1 MIAMFVIKL
10 VYGILTG
17 AGVVIGR
24 RYVGP
29 WLISVYKKAR
39 TTLLNRIQFVRQI
52 TNNWRCGFI
61 MSRKYKF
68 ELKEMP
74 LNII

>member
-10 VYGILTG
+10 VYGIPTG

-29 WLISVYKKAR
+29 WLISVYKSENHPLRGK
-39 TTLLNRIQFVRQI
+39 
-52 TNNWRCGFI
+52 GKGG
-61 MSRKYKF
+61 SR
-68 ELKEMP
+68 LKR
-74 LNII
+74 

>member
-39 TTLLNRIQFVRQI
+39 TTLLFVE
-52 TNNWRCGFI
+52 
-61 MSRKYKF
+61 KV
-68 ELKEMP
+68 ELDPKS
-74 LNII
+74 

>member
-29 WLISVYKKAR
+29 WLISVYKKR
-39 TTLLNRIQFVRQI
+39 EPPCFVEKVRAVL
-52 TNNWRCGFI
+52 G
-61 MSRKYKF
+61 
-68 ELKEMP
+68 
-74 LNII
+74 

>member
-24 RYVGP
+24 RYFGP

-39 TTLLNRIQFVRQI
+39 TTLLRGKR
-52 TNNWRCGFI
+52 
-61 MSRKYKF
+61 
-68 ELKEMP
+68 
-74 LNII
+74 

>member
-24 RYVGP
+24 RYVG
-29 WLISVYKKAR
+29 R
-39 TTLLNRIQFVRQI
+39 
-52 TNNWRCGFI
+52 G
-61 MSRKYKF
+61 
-68 ELKEMP
+68 
-74 LNII
+74 

>member
-29 WLISVYKKAR
+29 WLISVYKKREPPA
-39 TTLLNRIQFVRQI
+39 LNCTQFVRHI
-52 TNNWRCGFI
+52 TNKLEVRFYYG
-61 MSRKYKF
+61 
-68 ELKEMP
+68 
-74 LNII
+74 

>member
-1 MIAMFVIKL
+1 MKKGGGDNIIAMFVIKL

-39 TTLLNRIQFVRQI
+39 TTLLH
-52 TNNWRCGFI
+52 GKGKGG
-61 MSRKYKF
+61 SR
-68 ELKEMP
+68 LKR
-74 LNII
+74 

>member
-24 RYVGP
+24 RYVDS
-29 WLISVYKKAR
+29 WLISVYKKR
-39 TTLLNRIQFVRQI
+39 EPP
-52 TNNWRCGFI
+52 C
-61 MSRKYKF
+61 F
-68 ELKEMP
+68 EP
-74 LNII
+74 HPIC

>member
-29 WLISVYKKAR
+29 WLISVYKKR
-39 TTLLNRIQFVRQI
+39 EPPCFVERLNRTQFVRQI
-52 TNNWRCGFI
+52 TNN
-61 MSRKYKF
+61 
-68 ELKEMP
+68 
-74 LNII
+74 

>member
-24 RYVGP
+24 RYAHP
-29 WLISVYKKAR
+29 WLILYTKAR
-39 TTLLNRIQFVRQI
+39 TTLLR
-52 TNNWRCGFI
+52 GKGKGG
-61 MSRKYKF
+61 SR
-68 ELKEMP
+68 LKR
-74 LNII
+74 

>member
-29 WLISVYKKAR
+29 WLISVYKSENHPA
-39 TTLLNRIQFVRQI
+39 LNRTQFVRQI
-52 TNNWRCGFI
+52 TNN
-61 MSRKYKF
+61 
-68 ELKEMP
+68 
-74 LNII
+74 

>member
-17 AGVVIGR
+17 VGVVIGR

-29 WLISVYKKAR
+29 WLISVYKKSENHPA
-39 TTLLNRIQFVRQI
+39 LNRTQFVRQI

-68 ELKEMP
+68 ELKKKCR
-74 LNII
+74 

>member
-29 WLISVYKKAR
+29 WLISVYKSENHPASVEK
-39 TTLLNRIQFVRQI
+39 VRAVL
-52 TNNWRCGFI
+52 G
-61 MSRKYKF
+61 
-68 ELKEMP
+68 
-74 LNII
+74 

>member
-10 VYGILTG
+10 VYGILTGAG

-39 TTLLNRIQFVRQI
+39 TTLLR
-52 TNNWRCGFI
+52 GKGKGG
-61 MSRKYKF
+61 SR
-68 ELKEMP
+68 LKR
-74 LNII
+74 